1 MRIPK
6 INLDKNVYQGTEQA
20 QLAKGPGH
28 YPSCGR
34 FFAPPY
40 CSTYEEVW
48 PGERGRVIV
57 GGHRSLGHADFFN
70 LNRLRPGDRIYIQA
84 KWGRFIYAVERV
96 AVVDD
101 DDSSTITPKVSR
113 REMMLVTCH
122 PKWSAAQRLL
132 VFAVLK
138 PPTRG
143 RAQHHRLDKA
153 ARLPPVYLRRAL
165 LAGL

>member
-101 DDSSTITPKVSR
+101 DDSSTITPKVSH
-113 REMMLVTCH
+113 RELMLVTCH